1 MSPGLHLSW
10 GGGVD
15 DPLARAIYSSQIVGV
30 TNDLSYTTQ
39 YRQWQIVGVTNLFRG
54 AMDITRHAGQAPL
67 WRNLASRLLN
77 QTAILVGRVVSE
89 ALAVEGTHR
98 YQLAA
103 LATLDAFGAV
113 SQAELCRRTNID
125 RSDMNA
131 VVNALEAEGIVTRV
145 SDPDDR
151 RQNIVEMTE
160 TGKARFERLKA
171 GLAEAEDR
179 ALAPLAPADRRE
191 LLRLL
196 RILHDYHAVPP
207 PSAESRG

>member
-1 MSPGLHLSW
+1 
-10 GGGVD
+10 
-15 DPLARAIYSSQIVGV
+15 
-30 TNDLSYTTQ
+30 
-39 YRQWQIVGVTNLFRG
+39 
-54 AMDITRHAGQAPL
+54 MDITRHAGQAPL

-98 YQLAA
+98 YQLAV

-151 RQNIVEMTE
+151 RQQ
-160 TGKARFERLKA
+160 TGESCYVCFGYFTTITRFRRLPQKAV
-171 GLAEAEDR
+171 AEAC
-179 ALAPLAPADRRE
+179 AP
-191 LLRLL
+191 
-196 RILHDYHAVPP
+196 
-207 PSAESRG
+207 

>member
-1 MSPGLHLSW
+1 MGAQEAAAQTSGIQTRS
-10 GGGVD
+10 
-15 DPLARAIYSSQIVGV
+15 LALPMIYHKLPVPPMANRWCHQS
-30 TNDLSYTTQ
+30 
-39 YRQWQIVGVTNLFRG
+39 FRG

-77 QTAILVGRVVSE
+77 QTAILVGRVVNE

-98 YQLAA
+98 YQLAV
-103 LATLDAFGAV
+103 LATLDAFGAI

-131 VVNALEAEGIVTRV
+131 VVNALEAECTVTRV

-151 RQNIVEMTE
+151 RQNIVEMTT
-160 TGKARFERLKA
+160 TGKARFERLKSGVA
-171 GLAEAEDR
+171 DAEDR
-179 ALAPLAPADRRE
+179 ALAPLAPADRQE

-196 RILHDYHAVPP
+196 RVLHDYHAAPP
-207 PSAESRG
+207 PSAENRR

>member
-1 MSPGLHLSW
+1 
-10 GGGVD
+10 
-15 DPLARAIYSSQIVGV
+15 
-30 TNDLSYTTQ
+30 
-39 YRQWQIVGVTNLFRG
+39 
-54 AMDITRHAGQAPL
+54 MDITRHTGQAPL

-77 QTAILVGRVVSE
+77 QTAILVGRVVSD

-98 YQLAA
+98 YPLAA
-103 LATLDAFGAV
+103 LATLDAFGAI
-113 SQAELCRRTNID
+113 SLAELCRRTNID

-131 VVNALEAEGIVTRV
+131 VVNELEAAGIVTRV

-151 RQNIVEMTE
+151 RQNIVELTE
-160 TGKARFERLKA
+160 MGKARFERVKA
-171 GLAEAEDR
+171 GLREAEER

-207 PSAESRG
+207 PSEESRG

>member
-1 MSPGLHLSW
+1 
-10 GGGVD
+10 
-15 DPLARAIYSSQIVGV
+15 
-30 TNDLSYTTQ
+30 
-39 YRQWQIVGVTNLFRG
+39 
-54 AMDITRHAGQAPL
+54 MDITRHAGQAPL

-77 QTAILVGRVVSE
+77 QAAILVGRVVSE

-103 LATLDAFGAV
+103 LATLDAFGAL

-125 RSDMNA
+125 RRDMNA
-131 VVNALEAEGIVTRV
+131 VVSALEAEGIVTRV

-151 RQNIVEMTE
+151 RQNIVELTK
-160 TGKARFERLKA
+160 TGKARFERLKTA
-171 GLAEAEDR
+171 LAEAEDR

-196 RILHDYHAVPP
+196 RILRDYHAVPP
-207 PSAESRG
+207 PSAESHG

>member
-1 MSPGLHLSW
+1 MVSTLLPR
-10 GGGVD
+10 
-15 DPLARAIYSSQIVGV
+15 ARSS
-30 TNDLSYTTQ
+30 S
-39 YRQWQIVGVTNLFRG
+39 
-54 AMDITRHAGQAPL
+54 PL

-131 VVNALEAEGIVTRV
+131 VVNALEAERIVTRV

-151 RQNIVEMTE
+151 RQNIIEMTE

-171 GLAEAEDR
+171 GLADAEDR

-196 RILHDYHAVPP
+196 RILHDYHAIPP
-207 PSAESRG
+207 PSAESRGGSSRHAGDRCSF

>member
-1 MSPGLHLSW
+1 
-10 GGGVD
+10 
-15 DPLARAIYSSQIVGV
+15 
-30 TNDLSYTTQ
+30 
-39 YRQWQIVGVTNLFRG
+39 
-54 AMDITRHAGQAPL
+54 MDITKHAGQAPL

-89 ALAVEGTHR
+89 ALAVEGSHR
-98 YQLAA
+98 YQLAV

-131 VVNALEAEGIVTRV
+131 VVNELEAAGIVTRV

-160 TGKARFERLKA
+160 AGSARFERLKA
-171 GLAEAEDR
+171 GLAAAENR
-179 ALAPLAPADRRE
+179 ALAPLTAADRRE

-196 RILHDYHAVPP
+196 RKLHDHHAVPP
-207 PSAESRG
+207 LSTESRG

>member
-1 MSPGLHLSW
+1 
-10 GGGVD
+10 
-15 DPLARAIYSSQIVGV
+15 
-30 TNDLSYTTQ
+30 
-39 YRQWQIVGVTNLFRG
+39 
-54 AMDITRHAGQAPL
+54 MDITRHAGQAPL
-67 WRNLASRLLN
+67 WRDLSSRLLN
-77 QTAILVGRVVSE
+77 QTAILVGKVVSE
-89 ALAVEGTHR
+89 ALAVEGAHR
-98 YQLAA
+98 YQLAV
-103 LATLDAFGAV
+103 LATLDAFAAV

-131 VVNALEAEGIVTRV
+131 VVNALESEGIVTRV

-160 TGKARFERLKA
+160 AGKAHFLRLKT
-171 GLAEAEDR
+171 GLAKAEDR
-179 ALAPLAPADRRE
+179 ALAPLSKADRRE

>member
-1 MSPGLHLSW
+1 MNLRPHLPTICLNLGRSSRGCDLHEETTSDEKTCPLPHRDCF
-10 GGGVD
+10 GTGAAYRAFALDAVVEPHTEAAVLAAD
-15 DPLARAIYSSQIVGV
+15 DYWLTAELRG
-30 TNDLSYTTQ
+30 DLS
-39 YRQWQIVGVTNLFRG
+39 
-54 AMDITRHAGQAPL
+54 A
-67 WRNLASRLLN
+67 
-77 QTAILVGRVVSE
+77 
-89 ALAVEGTHR
+89 
-98 YQLAA
+98 
-103 LATLDAFGAV
+103 LDARLMPSYRDV
-113 SQAELCRRTNID
+113 TP
-125 RSDMNA
+125 
-131 VVNALEAEGIVTRV
+131 EGKVHTKQDSLAGVAKHPGKVIVTRV
-145 SDPDDR
+145 SDPNDR

>member
-1 MSPGLHLSW
+1 M
-10 GGGVD
+10 
-15 DPLARAIYSSQIVGV
+15 IYHK
-30 TNDLSYTTQ
+30 LRF
-39 YRQWQIVGVTNLFRG
+39 RQWQIVGVTNLFRG

-131 VVNALEAEGIVTRV
+131 VVKSPNLFFDQMVCSNAYGSFSLVGPVDHT
-145 SDPDDR
+145 
-151 RQNIVEMTE
+151 
-160 TGKARFERLKA
+160 
-171 GLAEAEDR
+171 
-179 ALAPLAPADRRE
+179 
-191 LLRLL
+191 
-196 RILHDYHAVPP
+196 
-207 PSAESRG
+207 

>member
-1 MSPGLHLSW
+1 
-10 GGGVD
+10 
-15 DPLARAIYSSQIVGV
+15 
-30 TNDLSYTTQ
+30 
-39 YRQWQIVGVTNLFRG
+39 
-54 AMDITRHAGQAPL
+54 MDITRHTGQAPL

-77 QTAILVGRVVSE
+77 QTAILVGRVVSD

-98 YQLAA
+98 YQIAA

-113 SQAELCRRTNID
+113 SQAELCRRTNVD

-131 VVNALEAEGIVTRV
+131 VVNGLEAEGIVTRV

-151 RQNIVEMTE
+151 RQNIVEMT
-160 TGKARFERLKA
+160 KAGRTRFERLET
-171 GLAEAEDR
+171 GLVEAEDR

-196 RILHDYHAVPP
+196 RIVHDHHAVPP
-207 PSAESRG
+207 PPAESRG

>member
-1 MSPGLHLSW
+1 
-10 GGGVD
+10 
-15 DPLARAIYSSQIVGV
+15 
-30 TNDLSYTTQ
+30 
-39 YRQWQIVGVTNLFRG
+39 
-54 AMDITRHAGQAPL
+54 MDITRHTGQAPF

-77 QTAILVGRVVSE
+77 QTAILVGRIVSE

-103 LATLDAFGAV
+103 LATLDAFGAL
-113 SQAELCRRTNID
+113 SQAELCRLTNID

-160 TGKARFERLKA
+160 TGKARFERLKT
-171 GLAEAEDR
+171 GLREAESR
-179 ALAPLAPADRRE
+179 ALAPLAPAERRE

-196 RILHDYHAVPP
+196 RILHHYHAVPP

>member
-1 MSPGLHLSW
+1 
-10 GGGVD
+10 
-15 DPLARAIYSSQIVGV
+15 
-30 TNDLSYTTQ
+30 
-39 YRQWQIVGVTNLFRG
+39 
-54 AMDITRHAGQAPL
+54 MDITRQAGQAPL

-77 QTAILVGRVVSE
+77 QTAILVGRIV
-89 ALAVEGTHR
+89 AHR
-98 YQLAA
+98 YQLAV
-103 LATLDAFGAV
+103 LATLDAFGAI

-131 VVNALEAEGIVTRV
+131 VVNALEAEGTVTRV

-171 GLAEAEDR
+171 GLADAEDR

-196 RILHDYHAVPP
+196 RVLHDYHAVPP

>member
-1 MSPGLHLSW
+1 
-10 GGGVD
+10 
-15 DPLARAIYSSQIVGV
+15 
-30 TNDLSYTTQ
+30 
-39 YRQWQIVGVTNLFRG
+39 
-54 AMDITRHAGQAPL
+54 MDINRHADQAPL

-77 QTAILVGRVVSE
+77 QTAILVGRVVNE

-98 YQLAA
+98 YQLAV

-131 VVNALEAEGIVTRV
+131 VVNALETEGIVKRV

-160 TGKARFERLKA
+160 TGAARFRRLKA

-179 ALAPLAPADRRE
+179 ALAPLSKVERRE

-196 RILHDYHAVPP
+196 RILHDYHAAPP
-207 PSAESRG
+207 PSPESRG

>member
-1 MSPGLHLSW
+1 MIYHKLH
-10 GGGVD
+10 G
-15 DPLARAIYSSQIVGV
+15 
-30 TNDLSYTTQ
+30 
-39 YRQWQIVGVTNLFRG
+39 RQWQIVGVTNLFRG

-77 QTAILVGRVVSE
+77 QTAILVGRVVSD

-98 YQLAA
+98 YQLAV

-113 SQAELCRRTNID
+113 SHAELCRRTNID

-131 VVNALEAEGIVTRV
+131 VVNALGAEGIVTRV

-151 RQNIVEMTE
+151 RQNIVEMTD

-171 GLAEAEDR
+171 GLKEAEDR
-179 ALAPLAPADRRE
+179 ALWPYIPPDRGA

-196 RILHDYHAVPP
+196 RILHDYHAVLP
-207 PSAESRG
+207 PSTESRG

>member
-1 MSPGLHLSW
+1 
-10 GGGVD
+10 
-15 DPLARAIYSSQIVGV
+15 
-30 TNDLSYTTQ
+30 
-39 YRQWQIVGVTNLFRG
+39 
-54 AMDITRHAGQAPL
+54 MDIVRHAGQAPFL
-67 WRNLASRLLN
+67 RDLSSRLLN
-77 QTAILVGRVVSE
+77 QTAILVGRVVGE

-103 LATLDAFGAV
+103 LATLDAFGAL

-131 VVNALEAEGIVTRV
+131 VVNGLETGGAVTRV

-151 RQNIVEMTE
+151 RQNIVELTKA
-160 TGKARFERLKA
+160 GKARFARLKTSL
-171 GLAEAEDR
+171 GKAEDR

-196 RILHDYHAVPP
+196 RILHDYHAAPP
-207 PSAESRG
+207 ASAEPRC

>member
-1 MSPGLHLSW
+1 
-10 GGGVD
+10 
-15 DPLARAIYSSQIVGV
+15 
-30 TNDLSYTTQ
+30 
-39 YRQWQIVGVTNLFRG
+39 
-54 AMDITRHAGQAPL
+54 MDITRHAGQAPL

-89 ALAVEGTHR
+89 FLAVEGTHR

-103 LATLDAFGAV
+103 LATLDAFGSV

-151 RQNIVEMTE
+151 RQNIVEMTK
-160 TGKARFERLKA
+160 TGKARFGRLKA
-171 GLAEAEDR
+171 GIAEAEDHLPVGR
-179 ALAPLAPADRRE
+179 HWLQQTGGDCYVCFGYFTTITRFRRLPQKAVAEARIMPA
-191 LLRLL
+191 
-196 RILHDYHAVPP
+196 IGVA
-207 PSAESRG
+207 